1 MKKQQKEIK
10 EFSKKGYCVVNISKE
25 YIKDL
30 KKLNNSIIKN
40 IDNKL
45 GKKKIELSDFHKIK
59 LSDIELNNFRLDTI
73 KLINKKKDLRKIIY
87 KSLENF
93 LDQLL
98 GPDVVMQKN
107 INLVIQSP
115 NDKNRSPFHKD
126 APLASNYEL
135 VVWIPLVDCVK
146 TMSMYLFDLKY
157 HDQSKK
163 LILKNT
169 SAKKF
174 DEFSK
179 KNGCLL
185 DVKFGEAL
193 IFWTNNFHYI
203 PVNQEKKTRWSLN
216 LRYKNLFTQYGTKN
230 LLDYYDILKIS
241 PITKLLNNIDV

>member
-10 EFSKKGYCVVNISKE
+10 EFSKKGYCVVKISKE

-73 KLINKKKDLRKIIY
+73 KLINKQKDLRKIIY

-107 INLVIQSP
+107 INHSFELFLAKENISP
-115 NDKNRSPFHKD
+115 NITGKQK
-126 APLASNYEL
+126 EKL
-135 VVWIPLVDCVK
+135 VL
-146 TMSMYLFDLKY
+146 
-157 HDQSKK
+157 
-163 LILKNT
+163 
-169 SAKKF
+169 
-174 DEFSK
+174 
-179 KNGCLL
+179 
-185 DVKFGEAL
+185 
-193 IFWTNNFHYI
+193 
-203 PVNQEKKTRWSLN
+203 
-216 LRYKNLFTQYGTKN
+216 
-230 LLDYYDILKIS
+230 
-241 PITKLLNNIDV
+241 